1 MEIVKT
7 KKRKPPKGGLQIKE
21 VKVDDKERLKE
32 LRKEL
37 GLSQAKF
44 AERFGI
50 PLRTIQDW
58 EYEKREVRSYI
69 VDMMYRIIEL
79 EKELENK

>member
-1 MEIVKT
+1 M
-7 KKRKPPKGGLQIKE
+7 
-21 VKVDDKERLKE
+21 KVDDKERLKE

-50 PLRTIQDW
+50 PLRTLQDW
-58 EYEKREVRSYI
+58 EYGKREVRSYI

-79 EKELENK
+79 ENK

>member
-1 MEIVKT
+1 M
-7 KKRKPPKGGLQIKE
+7 
-21 VKVDDKERLKE
+21 DSKERLKE

-37 GLSQAKF
+37 GLSQSKF

-58 EYEKREVRSYI
+58 EYGKREVRSYI
-69 VDMMYRIIEL
+69 VDMMCRIIEL
-79 EKELENK
+79 ENK

>member
-1 MEIVKT
+1 M
-7 KKRKPPKGGLQIKE
+7 QIKE

-50 PLRTIQDW
+50 PLRTLQDW
-58 EYEKREVRSYI
+58 EYGRREVRSYI
-69 VDMMYRIIEL
+69 VNMLYRIIEL
-79 EKELENK
+79 ENK

>member
-1 MEIVKT
+1 M
-7 KKRKPPKGGLQIKE
+7 
-21 VKVDDKERLKE
+21 DDKERLKE

-44 AERFGI
+44 AERFRI

-58 EYEKREVRSYI
+58 EYGKREIRGYI

-79 EKELENK
+79 ENK

>member
-1 MEIVKT
+1 M
-7 KKRKPPKGGLQIKE
+7 QIKE

-50 PLRTIQDW
+50 PLRTLQDW
-58 EYEKREVRSYI
+58 EYGRREVRSYI
-69 VDMMYRIIEL
+69 VDMMYRIKGL
-79 EKELENK
+79 EKELENR

>member
-1 MEIVKT
+1 M
-7 KKRKPPKGGLQIKE
+7 
-21 VKVDDKERLKE
+21 DDKERLKE

-50 PLRTIQDW
+50 PLRTLQDW
-58 EYEKREVRSYI
+58 EYGRREVRSYI
-69 VDMMYRIIEL
+69 VDMMYRIKGL
-79 EKELENK
+79 ERELENR

>member
-1 MEIVKT
+1 M
-7 KKRKPPKGGLQIKE
+7 
-21 VKVDDKERLKE
+21 DSKERLKE

-50 PLRTIQDW
+50 PLRTLQDW
-58 EYEKREVRSYI
+58 EYGKREVRSYI
-69 VDMMYRIIEL
+69 IDMMCRIIEL
-79 EKELENK
+79 ENK

>member
-1 MEIVKT
+1 M
-7 KKRKPPKGGLQIKE
+7 
-21 VKVDDKERLKE
+21 DSKERLKE

-50 PLRTIQDW
+50 PLRTLQDW
-58 EYEKREVRSYI
+58 EYGKREVRSYI

-79 EKELENK
+79 ENK